1 MLTRWLALPALL
13 LLLFGSALAQV
24 AAPEL
29 RGPVTDLTGTLTPDQ
44 VASLDSQLRDL
55 QARKGNYM
63 AILIVQ
69 TTGSEPIEEYS
80 RHVAEA
86 AKLRRPGVNDGL
98 LILVAKQDRAV
109 RIEVDYGLEGA
120 VPDVLANRII
130 EQVIAPRFRAGDY
143 FGGLQQAVERLT
155 ALIEGEPLPAPTPT
169 PEGRRA
175 PAVQGIGS
183 LLPVLLML
191 VLVGG
196 GILRRMLGTFG
207 GASVT
212 AGIAAAIV
220 WFLTSTLL
228 IAIGAAVIAFVIAL
242 LGGGGGGGWTSGGR
256 RGGWGGF
263 GGGWTGG
270 GWGGGGWSG
279 GGGGGG
285 GSWGGG
291 GGGGWGGGGASG
303 RW

>member
-13 LLLFGSALAQV
+13 LLLSGSAIAQV
-24 AAPEL
+24 AVPEL
-29 RGPVTDLTGTLTPDQ
+29 RGPVTDLTGTLTQ
-44 VASLDSQLRDL
+44 EQIASLDRQLRDL
-55 QARKGNYM
+55 QARKGNFM
-63 AILIVQ
+63 AILLVP
-69 TTGSEPIEEYS
+69 TTQPEPIEQFS
-80 RHVAEA
+80 LRVAEA
-86 AKLRRPGVNDGL
+86 WKLRRAGVNDGL
-98 LILVAKQDRAV
+98 LIVVAKQDRAV

-155 ALIEGEPLPAPTPT
+155 ALIEGEPLPP
-169 PEGRRA
+169 PEERRA
-175 PAVQGIGS
+175 PATDGIGS
-183 LLPVLLML
+183 VLPLLLML

-196 GILRRMLGTFG
+196 GILRRMLGRFG

-212 AGIAAAIV
+212 AGLAAAIV
-220 WFLTSTLL
+220 WFLTSAFL

-242 LGGGGGGGWTSGGR
+242 LGGGGGGGWASGGR
-256 RGGWGGF
+256 RGWGGM
-263 GGGWTGG
+263 GGWTG

-279 GGGGGG
+279 GGGGG
-285 GSWGGG
+285 WGGG